1 MDTTNR
7 KDSYAEITNAIIAD
21 LEKGIRPWVQPWIAA
36 GRSASRPLRHNGE
49 AYRGIN
55 TLWLWRAASVAGY
68 RSPHW
73 LTFRQAQELG
83 GHVRRGEK
91 STQVVYA
98 YLYTKTEDDD
108 AREPESKQVPFF
120 KAYSVFN
127 AEQVE
132 NLPDRFKPRTATS
145 EHVGFDNEPN
155 PHAVEFFS
163 NTGAAIREDRDRA
176 FYSILEDAVYMPPF
190 RSFEQVD
197 RYYSTLAHELT
208 HWTGHPKRTPR
219 KFPGGMDFTPSIYAR
234 EELVAELG
242 AAFLCAD
249 LGVNLTPRPDHSDYI
264 GHWLQVLRKD
274 KRAIVQAAA
283 FAQRATDFLHAL
295 QPQAIKT
302 AA

>member
-1 MDTTNR
+1 MSTTNR
-7 KDSYAEITNAIIAD
+7 RDSYAEITNAILSD
-21 LEKGIRPWVQPWIAA
+21 LEKGIRPWVQPWAS
-36 GRSASRPLRHNGE
+36 GRNASRPLRHNGE
-49 AYRGIN
+49 PYRGIN

-68 RSPHW
+68 RNPHW
-73 LTFRQAQELG
+73 LTYRQAQELG
-83 GHVRRGEK
+83 AQVRKGEK

-98 YLYTKTEDDD
+98 YLYAKTEDDD
-108 AREPESKQVPFF
+108 AREPEARRVPFF

-132 NLPDRFKPRTATS
+132 NLPARYIPRPDS
-145 EHVGFDNEPN
+145 EEEHGFENEPN
-155 PHAVEFFS
+155 PRAVEFFA
-163 NTGAAIREDRDRA
+163 NTGAAIREDKERA
-176 FYSILEDAVYMPPF
+176 CYSILEDVVYLPPF
-190 RSFEQVD
+190 RAFENPD

-219 KFPGGMDFTPSIYAR
+219 KFPGGMDFTPSTYAR

-249 LGVNLTPRPDHSDYI
+249 LGINLTPRADHADYI
-264 GHWLQVLRKD
+264 GHWLQVLRND

-283 FAQRATDFLHAL
+283 YAQRASDFLHAL
-295 QPQAIKT
+295 QPQAIKQ

>member
-1 MDTTNR
+1 MSTTNR
-7 KDSYAEITNAIIAD
+7 RDSYAEITNAIIAD
-21 LEKGIRPWVQPWIAA
+21 LEKGIRPWTKPWASGA
-36 GRSASRPLRHNGE
+36 STASRPLRYNGE

-68 RSPHW
+68 RNPHW
-73 LTFRQAQELG
+73 LTYRQAEELG

-108 AREPESKQVPFF
+108 AREPEARQVPFF

-127 AEQVE
+127 VEQVE
-132 NLPDRFKPRTATS
+132 NLPARYQTEREVDAAS
-145 EHVGFDNEPN
+145 GNDLEPN
-155 PHAVEFFS
+155 PRAVTFFA
-163 NTGAAIREDRDRA
+163 NTGAAIREDNDRA
-176 FYSILEDAVYMPPF
+176 YYSILEDVVFIPPF
-190 RSFEQVD
+190 RSFDKVD

-208 HWTGHPKRTPR
+208 HWTGHPKRAPR
-219 KFPGGMDFTPSIYAR
+219 KFPRGADFTPSTYAR

-249 LGVNLTPRPDHSDYI
+249 LGINLTPRPDHADYI
-264 GHWLQVLRKD
+264 GHWLEVLRRD
-274 KRAIVQAAA
+274 KRAVVQAAA
-283 FAQRATDFLHAL
+283 YAQRATDFLHAL
-295 QPQAIKT
+295 QPQAIKQ